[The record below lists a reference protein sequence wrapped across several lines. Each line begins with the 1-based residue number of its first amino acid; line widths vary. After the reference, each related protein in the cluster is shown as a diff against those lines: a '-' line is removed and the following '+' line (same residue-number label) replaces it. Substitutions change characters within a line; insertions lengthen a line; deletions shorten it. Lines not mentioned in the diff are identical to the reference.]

1 MIANS
6 LISIILSLSL
16 TILIEWGLSFIFLK
30 NKKDQKV
37 VILAQIITNPT
48 LNFVLLLN
56 AYFFGANYYLLLG
69 ILEISIIIIEAII
82 YKNYLSKKVKVNP
95 SLLSLLLNTA
105 SLSIGLL
112 IQIK

>member
-1 MIANS
+1 MVTKS

-30 NKKDQKV
+30 NKKDRKV

-56 AYFFGANYYLLLG
+56 AYFFGANYYLLLS
-69 ILEISIIIIEAII
+69 ILEIAIIIIEAII

>member
-1 MIANS
+1 MVAKS

-30 NKKDQKV
+30 NKKDRKV
-37 VILAQIITNPT
+37 IILAQIITNPT

-56 AYFFGANYYLLLG
+56 AYFFGVNYYLLLG

>member
-1 MIANS
+1 MVTKS

-30 NKKDQKV
+30 NKKDRKV

-56 AYFFGANYYLLLG
+56 AYFFGANYYFLLG
-69 ILEISIIIIEAII
+69 ILEISVIIIETAI
-82 YKNYLSKKVKVNP
+82 YKNYLSKKAKIKP
-95 SLLSLLLNTA
+95 SLLSLLLNTT

>member
-1 MIANS
+1 MVAKS

-69 ILEISIIIIEAII
+69 ILEISVIIIETAIPTQR
-82 YKNYLSKKVKVNP
+82 KFCAKKVIP
-95 SLLSLLLNTA
+95 PFMHDGGMATMLL
-105 SLSIGLL
+105 
-112 IQIK
+112 